1 MQPPR
6 IPASFKFQVPA
17 ASASLVAQLRRNDM
31 ELNELT
37 HEQKLALV
45 GLIRT
50 IGLAN
55 REITGPESDV
65 IDRVAS
71 KLGDEEYRALL
82 DEAETRFTDIAGMK
96 TFLEGITDQSA
107 RQLIFDTARQESI
120 GDIDIGPDE
129 AGLID
134 WLAATWQTAG

>member
-1 MQPPR
+1 
-6 IPASFKFQVPA
+6 
-17 ASASLVAQLRRNDM
+17 M

-45 GLIRT
+45 GLVKT

-55 REITGPESDV
+55 KDITGPERDV

-82 DEAETRFTDIAGMK
+82 DEAGTRFKDIAGMK

-107 RQLIFDTARQESI
+107 RQLIFDTARQESLA
-120 GDIDIGPDE
+120 DLDIGPAE